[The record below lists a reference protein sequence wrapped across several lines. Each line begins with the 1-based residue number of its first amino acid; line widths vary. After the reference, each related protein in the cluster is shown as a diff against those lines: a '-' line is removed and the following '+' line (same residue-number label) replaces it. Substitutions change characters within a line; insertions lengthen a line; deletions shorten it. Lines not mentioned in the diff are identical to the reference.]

1 MRICQQTGTDI
12 IMWKCQVS
20 KYFKRVFHYSE
31 ERKKKTDQ
39 EETSDT
45 LCFSA
50 EHVRLRILKVS
61 AAGTLDGIKT
71 GSEGY

>member
-1 MRICQQTGTDI
+1 MSADRHRYNYVESNRCPSILNMCSITLRRG
-12 IMWKCQVS
+12 
-20 KYFKRVFHYSE
+20 R
-31 ERKKKTDQ
+31 KKTDQ

-61 AAGTLDGIKT
+61 AAGKLDRIKT

>member
-1 MRICQQTGTDI
+1 M
-12 IMWKCQVS
+12 
-20 KYFKRVFHYSE
+20 FHHLE
-31 ERKKKTDQ
+31 EKIKQTDQ

-50 EHVRLRILKVS
+50 EHVWLRILKVS
-61 AAGTLDGIKT
+61 GKGKLDGIKM